1 MFLVR
6 LLKLAM
12 SEDCGIIEVYVL
24 KYHPNDSFIKFVER
38 IFYFTQWHFYKISYQ
53 ELSSIMNYYKKYSTL
68 LIYVRELCS
77 IVGDG
82 LNISYDA
89 WVTDNHNGITWGF
102 CC

>member
-24 KYHPNDSFIKFVER
+24 KYHPNDSFIKF
-38 IFYFTQWHFYKISYQ
+38 TQWHFYKISYQ

-68 LIYVRELCS
+68 
-77 IVGDG
+77 
-82 LNISYDA
+82 
-89 WVTDNHNGITWGF
+89 
-102 CC
+102 